1 MEKLTNISTANNHF
15 SQTNKS
21 KPDNRENVHA
31 DISVQQLLIDNIA
44 VGIMIVNPETKT
56 IEAVNPT
63 AAEMF
68 GAETHQIIGKICH
81 QFVCPAI
88 EGCCPLC
95 DLNQVVDNS
104 DRVVINS
111 KGEEIPV
118 LKTVKR
124 IIINGKEKLLESF
137 VNISKQKHMQERAEN
152 SAKAKELFLTNM
164 SHEIRTPLNV
174 IIGMIREMG
183 KEALSTTQKT
193 YLKHSEASAYHLLSI
208 INNVLDMSKIES
220 GEFSLDIK
228 DFSLSAVLSNVQSIL
243 TSRVAGKK
251 IVFSVECSP
260 EVTYALKGDS
270 LRLSQVLINLLSNAI
285 KFTDKGFVKL
295 KVDVKEDT
303 QTHQFLQFAV
313 SDSGIGMSEE
323 YLTKIFEKF
332 TQESDQST
340 RHYEGSGLGMSI
352 SKEIIEMM
360 GGNIHITSKKHVGTE
375 ISFDIIFPIG
385 QTDKII
391 NIDKTTKQYN
401 IQGVKVLVVEDN
413 EMNRFIARQS
423 LKQAGCVVAEAENG
437 IEAVEKATNEQYDVI
452 LMDIQMPEMDG
463 VEATKQIRSKLG
475 TGIPIVALT
484 ANAFKQDIDLYLS
497 VGMNDYLI
505 KPYKE
510 EDLFYKIYSVNRDE
524 INKQNENAN
533 AQSQQLSLFEE
544 TPFVTPLYNLDQ
556 LRLIA
561 GDEGE
566 SFILTMVKMFV
577 DLAQEALL
585 QIKAAYEKDDV
596 ETIKK
601 IAHKIKPSLE
611 NLNITILYH
620 EIRELESFNK
630 QTACSD
636 YFDKLVVSVCDKLD
650 MVTDELKRSFF

>member
-1 MEKLTNISTANNHF
+1 MKQPINQAANMQGFSNMDNQESNH
-15 SQTNKS
+15 S
-21 KPDNRENVHA
+21 DV
-31 DISVQQLLIDNIA
+31 SVEQILIDNIA
-44 VGIMIVNPETKT
+44 VGIMIVNPENKV

-63 AAEMF
+63 ATAMF
-68 GAETHQIIGKICH
+68 GAEAHQIVGRICH
-81 QFVCPAI
+81 QFVCPAM

-95 DLNQVVDNS
+95 DLNQVIDNT

-124 IIINGKEKLLESF
+124 ININGKEKLLESF
-137 VNISKQKHMQERAEN
+137 VDISKQKQMQERAEN

-174 IIGMIREMG
+174 IIGMIREMS
-183 KEALSTTQKT
+183 KEELSATQRT

-208 INNVLDMSKIES
+208 INNILDMSKIES
-220 GEFSLDIK
+220 GEFILDIK

-243 TSRVAGKK
+243 TSRVTGKK
-251 IVFSVECSP
+251 IVFSVECSS
-260 EVTYALKGDS
+260 EVAPALKGDS

-295 KVDVKEDT
+295 KVDIKENA
-303 QTHQFLQFAV
+303 QTHQLLQFEVA
-313 SDSGIGMSEE
+313 DSGIGMSQE
-323 YLTKIFEKF
+323 YLSKIFEKF
-332 TQESDQST
+332 TQESNQSS

-360 GGNIHITSKKHVGTE
+360 GGSIHINSRKKVGTNIMFE
-375 ISFDIIFPIG
+375 IMFPLG

-391 NIDKTTKQYN
+391 NIDKTTRYYD

-437 IEAVEKATNEQYDVI
+437 IEAVDKVSSEQFDVI

-475 TGIPIVALT
+475 TVIPIVALT
-484 ANAFKQDIDLYLS
+484 ANAFKQDIDFYLS

-510 EDLFYKIYSVNRDE
+510 EDLFYKIYSVYRDKN
-524 INKQNENAN
+524 NKQNENTN
-533 AQSQQLSLFEE
+533 AQSQQLNLFEE
-544 TPFVTPLYNLDQ
+544 TPVVTPLYNLDQ
-556 LRLIA
+556 LKLIA

-577 DLAQEALL
+577 DLAQDAVL
-585 QIKAAYEKDDV
+585 QIKVAYERNDV

-601 IAHKIKPSLE
+601 VAHKIKPSLD
-611 NLNITILYH
+611 NLNITILYS

-636 YFDKLVVSVCDKLD
+636 YFDKLVASVCDKLD
-650 MVTDELKRSFF
+650 MVTDELRLSFLMRE